1 MRYDRAALAQAAQQ
15 ALDAHRRTW
24 ERDQEEAAVK
34 VAQHQAEWVEEHAE
48 EWRRAIRR
56 IQGRLRKGLPVRR
69 EDIATDRY
77 RQVLEYHP
85 LHSQDHPKPADSYRP
100 PQDVAM
106 LAKLLDTVADDY
118 ITSAGLGALGI
129 TSGTMRFCLRFMAK
143 GSAHN

>member
-1 MRYDRAALAQAAQQ
+1 MKYDRAALALAAQQ
-15 ALDAHRRTW
+15 ALEAHRRSW

-34 VAQHQAEWVEEHAE
+34 VEQHQAEWVEQYAE

-56 IQGRLRKGLPVRR
+56 IQARLRKGLPVRR

-77 RQVLEYHP
+77 KNVLVYHP
-85 LHSQDHPKPADSYRP
+85 LHSQDRPQPADFYRP
-100 PQDVAM
+100 PEDVAM

-118 ITSAGLGALGI
+118 ITSAGLGALGV
-129 TSGTMRFCLRFMAK
+129 TSGTMRYCLRFMAK